1 MIDSPL
7 FSDMDLF
14 KDSRLKT
21 DAQQWNPYDD
31 MGGTCAA
38 IRGDDWVV
46 FGSDTRM
53 LMWKSIL
60 ARDCEKIHVLDNNI
74 LLGTCGFYG
83 DVLQLKKLLQL
94 RQNQYKFNYQHQMTT
109 EMFAS
114 MLSRILY
121 SRRFFPF
128 YTGCIAGGID
138 TKGKGALYSYDPV
151 GHWRLAQTFCTGA
164 GGTIVQSFFDITFQQ
179 ETIDEGKRK
188 PVTVEDAKKLM
199 KDAFR
204 SLAERETST
213 GDGLKI
219 VWLKAGDKEAHSET
233 CDLRGD

>member
-7 FSDMDLF
+7 LSDMDLF

-60 ARDCEKIHVLDNNI
+60 ARDCEKIHVL
-74 LLGTCGFYG
+74 GS
-83 DVLQLKKLLQL
+83 L
-94 RQNQYKFNYQHQMTT
+94 RDFTSIQGVPGSNPSDEQ
-109 EMFAS
+109 
-114 MLSRILY
+114 
-121 SRRFFPF
+121 
-128 YTGCIAGGID
+128 
-138 TKGKGALYSYDPV
+138 GKGALYSYDPI

-164 GGTIVQSFFDITFQQ
+164 GGSIIQSFFDITFQQ